1 MSGLPTI
8 STCAPDRQHHRPWQ
22 PESLGELTS
31 AEHHRPS
38 EPESLG
44 ESTSR
49 NASIRQSH
57 ADLFLERDNPL
68 LRSTLMLS
76 PALLTISVAFA
87 VFLSTVLVVDNHNAG
102 DFFVGSLLRERLVEA
117 EFASGGVA
125 HTFHTVT
132 TLREIYDYFRG
143 PLLAALYVGLNVRSY
158 AGSPLTSVDEGMSHH
173 EDLPSARLINGYNRL
188 LGRVRIQQVRVRQ
201 DTCEINYPFD
211 VKSSAAHIAHCYSSW
226 SSHTGTWCRG
236 VV

>member
-1 MSGLPTI
+1 MCGLPVI
-8 STCAPDRQHHRPWQ
+8 SPCAPDRQHHRPTQ

-31 AEHHRPS
+31 GEHHRPS

-44 ESTSR
+44 ESR
-49 NASIRQSH
+49 NASIKQSH
-57 ADLFLERDNPL
+57 AELFLERDNPL

-87 VFLSTVLVVDNHNAG
+87 VLLSTVLVVDNHNAG

-117 EFASGGVA
+117 EFASAGVA

-143 PLLAALYVGLNVRSY
+143 PLLAALYVKSY

-211 VKSSAAHIAHCYSSW
+211 VNSSAAHIAHCYSSW
-226 SSHTGTWCRG
+226 SSHTGKWCRG